1 MLSELRRCSAGTK
14 ARRQTKDGQRAQ
26 DALTHIF
33 LQSARTAGSMRL
45 GVGGGVESIPLTHTP
60 VGSRKPLSQEQRDA
74 ETCSLQR

>member
-14 ARRQTKDGQRAQ
+14 ARRQTKTVREPE
-26 DALTHIF
+26 
-33 LQSARTAGSMRL
+33 MRL
-45 GVGGGVESIPLTHTP
+45 HTFFSKVPGQQGPCVRGWGVQSIPLTRTP